1 MIAINRIQVI
11 VAVMFSII
19 FLLCNYVLSYAEV
32 VRKVSEGKYQKDS
45 VALVTKIETFYD
57 NNKQIAQIEK
67 STNGDVIKREGK
79 IPDGIVKQ
87 YSDTG
92 HLANE
97 YNYKNGKRESIAKSY
112 HENGKLHAEENF
124 KNDALEGISKTY
136 NVNGQLQA
144 DINYKAHKKDGI
156 SKLYYESGSLKLEGN
171 YKADKL
177 EGIVKSYYESGIL
190 ESEMNFK
197 NDAREGISKSYY
209 ENGKLKSEEN
219 YKAGKKNGLSIDY
232 NDDDG
237 ITPPHIVIF
246 ENDKLVK
253 RHKYNLNDKLLT
265 DEKQGKN
272 KLKKVKARDGRFI
285 AYDNG
290 TVLDTRTNLM
300 WAAKDN
306 GSDINW
312 ANAKSYCENYRG
324 GGYSNW
330 RMPTLVEVAGLY
342 DASKTYDSCYG
353 YNVHLTELI
362 RFSCTWTWAFETR
375 GSEAVRFGFSDGYPG
390 WIPPAAEVGGRVL
403 PVRSGE

>member
-32 VRKVSEGKYQKDS
+32 VRKVSEGECQKDG

-79 IPDGIVKQ
+79 VPDGIVKQ

-92 HLANE
+92 YLATE
-97 YNYKNGKRESIAKSY
+97 YNYKNGKREGIAKSY
-112 HENGKLHAEENF
+112 YKNGKLQSDENF

-171 YKADKL
+171 YKDDKL
-177 EGIVKSYYESGIL
+177 EGIVKSYYENRIL

-209 ENGKLKSEEN
+209 ENGKLKSDEN
-219 YKAGKKNGLSIDY
+219 YKAGKKNGFSIDY
-232 NDDDG
+232 NDDG
-237 ITPPHIVIF
+237 ITPQHIDIF
-246 ENDKLVK
+246 ENDKLIN
-253 RHKYNLNDKLLT
+253 REIFNLNEKLLT

-272 KLKKVKARDGRFI
+272 KLKKVKARDDRFI
-285 AYDNG
+285 A
-290 TVLDTRTNLM
+290 
-300 WAAKDN
+300 
-306 GSDINW
+306 
-312 ANAKSYCENYRG
+312 
-324 GGYSNW
+324 
-330 RMPTLVEVAGLY
+330 
-342 DASKTYDSCYG
+342 
-353 YNVHLTELI
+353 
-362 RFSCTWTWAFETR
+362 
-375 GSEAVRFGFSDGYPG
+375 
-390 WIPPAAEVGGRVL
+390 
-403 PVRSGE
+403 